1 METGIHE
8 LTAGYALDALDP
20 DERRAFEEHL
30 EGCERCQEELEAFW
44 EVGAT
49 LAVAA
54 AGPAPSDAL
63 RGRVLSAARAEPQV
77 VVPFAPRRSRI
88 VPALAGVAAVAAVV
102 ALAVG
107 IWATQLSS
115 DLDETRLALERQ
127 REAAALLADPG
138 SRTVAL
144 DAGEGRLVV
153 GPDGRAVLVLEDVA
167 PAPEDKTYVAWIIEG
182 ETPLAAGAFLGRDAT
197 DVVGPLDG
205 TVDAGDVVAV
215 TLEDG
220 LVKAPSTAPI
230 VRSAAA

>member
-20 DERRAFEEHL
+20 DERRAYEDHL
-30 EGCERCQEELEAFW
+30 EDCERCQEELEAFW

-54 AGPAPSDAL
+54 SGPAPPVGL
-63 RGRVLSAARAEPQV
+63 RDRIVSAAQAEPQV
-77 VVPFAPRRSRI
+77 VVPFAPRRSRV
-88 VPALAGVAAVAAVV
+88 VPVLAGAAAVAAVV
-102 ALAVG
+102 ALAAG

-144 DAGEGRLVV
+144 EAGQGRLVV
-153 GPDGRAVLVLEDVA
+153 GSDGRAVLVLEDVE
-167 PAPEDKTYVAWIIEG
+167 PAPEDMTYVAWIVEG
-182 ETPLAAGAFLGRDAT
+182 EAPPAAGAFQGSEET

-205 TVDAGDVVAV
+205 SVDAGEFVAV
-215 TLEDG
+215 TLEEE
-220 LVKAPSTAPI
+220 LVDAPTTPM
-230 VRSAAA
+230 